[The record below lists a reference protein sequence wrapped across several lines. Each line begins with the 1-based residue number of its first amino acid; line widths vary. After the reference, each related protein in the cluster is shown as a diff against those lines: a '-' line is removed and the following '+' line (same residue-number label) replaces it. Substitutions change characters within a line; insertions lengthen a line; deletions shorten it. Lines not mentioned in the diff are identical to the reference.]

1 MASKGSNNMN
11 PSEIFKENIALTE
24 RNLEMKKQLAR
35 GRNGDVEESY
45 EEHEVEAKVSF

>member
-1 MASKGSNNMN
+1 MN

-35 GRNGDVEESY
+35 RRNGDVEESY